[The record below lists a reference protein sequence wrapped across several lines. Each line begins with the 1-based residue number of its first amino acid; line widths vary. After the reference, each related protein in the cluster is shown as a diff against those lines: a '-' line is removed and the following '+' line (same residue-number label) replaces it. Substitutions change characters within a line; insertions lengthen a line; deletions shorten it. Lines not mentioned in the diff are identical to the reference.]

1 MHNISHIFLQK
12 QPETYT
18 FGASFTLSY
27 TLSLT
32 QNYLQIQDI

>member
-1 MHNISHIFLQK
+1 MHNIAHIFLQK

-27 TLSLT
+27 TLSFT
-32 QNYLQIQDI
+32 PNYLQIQDI